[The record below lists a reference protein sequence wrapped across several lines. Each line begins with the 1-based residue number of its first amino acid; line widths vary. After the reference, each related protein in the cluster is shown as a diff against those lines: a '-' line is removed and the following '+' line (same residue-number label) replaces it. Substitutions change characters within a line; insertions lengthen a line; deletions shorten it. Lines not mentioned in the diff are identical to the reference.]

1 MYISATRAL
10 ETSLGTTVQGIE
22 NTAFEGS
29 KGSELEVWVSL
40 GIRESLVCLGFSKRL
55 GVEGFEGV

>member
-40 GIRESLVCLGFSKRL
+40 GIRESLGFSEF
-55 GVEGFEGV
+55 GVYGVLQEVGG